1 MKKTLLALTAAL
13 LMSSSVFAQTM
24 PLDKAKIE
32 AIIKDYIMNNPEII
46 SEAMLALE
54 KKQAA
59 AEEQARA
66 DILKNK
72 KEQLIN
78 PKGAIISGNPKGDVT
93 LVEFFDYNC
102 GFCKR
107 GFADVQDLI
116 KKDPKVRV
124 VLTDF
129 PVLGQGSTEAARVS
143 IAVKMQAKPEQYA
156 VFHEKLLLGRGQANH
171 DKAMASAKEAGLDMV
186 RLEKDLAS
194 EHVATTIKANLI
206 LGDSLKISGTP
217 SYVIGEEVLVGAVG
231 YEAIKTRVE
240 AARKAIK

>member
-1 MKKTLLALTAAL
+1 MKKTLLMLTSAL
-13 LMSSSVFAQTM
+13 LLSGAAFAQTA
-24 PLDKAKIE
+24 PVDKAKIE
-32 AIIKDYIMNNPEII
+32 AIIKDYIINNPEII
-46 SEAMLALE
+46 SEAMAALE

-72 KEQLIN
+72 KEQLVN
-78 PKGAIISGNPKGDVT
+78 PKGAIITGNPKGDVT

-107 GFADVQDLI
+107 GYADVQEMI
-116 KKDPKVRV
+116 KKDPKIRV
-124 VLTDF
+124 VQTDF
-129 PVLGQGSTEAARVS
+129 PVLGQGSTEAARVAV
-143 IAVKMQAKPEQYA
+143 AVKMQAKPEQYA

-194 EHVATTIKANLI
+194 EQVAATVKANLI

-217 SYVIGEEVLVGAVG
+217 SYVIADEVVVGAVG
-231 YEAIKTRVE
+231 YEALKTKVDT
-240 AARKAIK
+240 ARKAIK